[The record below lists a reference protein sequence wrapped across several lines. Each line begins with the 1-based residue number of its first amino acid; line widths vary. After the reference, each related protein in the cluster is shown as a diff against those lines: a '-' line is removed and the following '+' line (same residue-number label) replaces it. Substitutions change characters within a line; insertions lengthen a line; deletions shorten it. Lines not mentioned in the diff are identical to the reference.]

1 MLSNL
6 NKNKKSKPKHKFPI
20 KKLPKLSKNLKMM
33 LLNLM
38 NTKKLKNK
46 NKQ

>member
-20 KKLPKLSKNLKMM
+20 KKLPKLSKKLKIK
-33 LLNLM
+33 LLKLM
-38 NTKKLKNK
+38 NTN
-46 NKQ
+46 